1 MRPLF
6 PLFALVIGLQFVAG
20 QSKTKLYFEVSKTR
34 DTITYFADNPEIFPV
49 SISFSDKPV
58 LENMKFDRPFQNKYV
73 LKSETAKNK
82 IISFVLVDK
91 SKKWGVKLMPAYR
104 TLVGDLTVTSYD
116 KDYVYELPFKKGET
130 FEVYQGYNGTF
141 SHQNENALDFI
152 MPEGTE
158 IVAAREGKV
167 IGVVQHNKSG
177 CPTIKCADMG
187 NYIKI
192 LHSDGTIADYYHL
205 KYNGANVKLGKEIQK
220 GEIIGLSGNTGWSN
234 GPHLHFV
241 CYLPSDSPDEKW
253 RKTIKTLFK
262 TDQMPKG
269 EYLQAKAK
277 YYKNY

>member
-1 MRPLF
+1 MRRLF
-6 PLFALVIGLQFVAG
+6 QLFLLVLGLQLPFG
-20 QSKTKLYFEVSKTR
+20 QTKTKLYYEVSKTR

-49 SISFSDKPV
+49 SISFSEKPI
-58 LENMKFDRPFQNKYV
+58 LENMRFERPFQNRYV
-73 LKSETAKNK
+73 LNSETVKNK
-82 IISFVLVDK
+82 IISFVLINK
-91 SKKWGVKLMPAYR
+91 SKKWGVKLMPSYR
-104 TLVGDLTVTSYD
+104 TFVGDLTVSAYD
-116 KDYVYELPFKKGET
+116 KDYVYDLPFKKGQT
-130 FEVYQGYNGTF
+130 FELYQGYNGTF

-158 IVAAREGKV
+158 ILAAREGKV
-167 IGVVQHNKSG
+167 IGMVQHNKSG
-177 CPTIKCADMG
+177 CATVKCADLG

-192 LHSDGTIADYYHL
+192 LHSDGTIADYFHL
-205 KYNGANVKLGKEIQK
+205 QHNGAKVKLGQEIQK
-220 GEIIGLSGNTGWSN
+220 GELIGLSGNTGWSN

-241 CYLPSDSPDEKW
+241 SYLPSDSAGERG